1 MFDSIPSKMAWE
13 EPRKTG
19 MVYRR
24 LGNSGLHVSALAL
37 GGWLTYGGHVGDG
50 THPSQLPGWARPW
63 RANRCCRED
72 V

>member
-1 MFDSIPSKMAWE
+1 MAWE

-24 LGNSGLHVSALAL
+24 LGNSGLHVSAIGL

-50 THPSQLPGWARPW
+50 KLKGLALWLRARLMAVGCQNLTG
-63 RANRCCRED
+63 R
-72 V
+72 